1 VSQKTSQIW
10 QAGVST
16 STDKFLINFSK
27 QHQQTFK
34 YDTRI
39 QLSLFLHFY
48 LLYLLLNSCDKM
60 MRHRRLAAALTDTW
74 TTISHHRRIKDLKL
88 TATDY
93 QSNLKS
99 KKQKKT
105 ENTFVDEQHEAGS
118 ATEFRQLDWLEPSSP
133 IFILQQQ
140 LSTIRPTSPIH
151 RKLDCAQ
158 RAQPQTSA
166 NAKISSTSDPRF
178 ESGFGYLLDR
188 YKNVTDSFSCQR
200 PSFRQVS

>member
-1 VSQKTSQIW
+1 VSQKNSQIW

-99 KKQKKT
+99 KKQKK
-105 ENTFVDEQHEAGS
+105 QK
-118 ATEFRQLDWLEPSSP
+118 
-133 IFILQQQ
+133 IL
-140 LSTIRPTSPIH
+140 LSTNSMKLAVRLSSGNSIDLNH
-151 RKLDCAQ
+151 RLQ
-158 RAQPQTSA
+158 
-166 NAKISSTSDPRF
+166 SSSC
-178 ESGFGYLLDR
+178 SNSYL
-188 YKNVTDSFSCQR
+188 Q
-200 PSFRQVS
+200 

>member
-1 VSQKTSQIW
+1 MSQKTSQIW

-99 KKQKKT
+99 KKQKK
-105 ENTFVDEQHEAGS
+105 QK
-118 ATEFRQLDWLEPSSP
+118 
-133 IFILQQQ
+133 IL
-140 LSTIRPTSPIH
+140 LSTNSMKLAVRLSSGNSIDLNH
-151 RKLDCAQ
+151 RLQ
-158 RAQPQTSA
+158 
-166 NAKISSTSDPRF
+166 SSSC
-178 ESGFGYLLDR
+178 SNSYL
-188 YKNVTDSFSCQR
+188 Q
-200 PSFRQVS
+200 

>member
-1 VSQKTSQIW
+1 VSQKNSQIW

-99 KKQKKT
+99 KKQKKNRKYFCRRT
-105 ENTFVDEQHEAGS
+105 AWSWQCDWVP
-118 ATEFRQLDWLEPSSP
+118 ATRLTW
-133 IFILQQQ
+133 
-140 LSTIRPTSPIH
+140 TI
-151 RKLDCAQ
+151 
-158 RAQPQTSA
+158 
-166 NAKISSTSDPRF
+166 
-178 ESGFGYLLDR
+178 
-188 YKNVTDSFSCQR
+188 
-200 PSFRQVS
+200 VSNLHPAATVIYNKAYVAHT